1 MAQRFKGESDEY
13 RRLRDQLLQ
22 AEIALKDQRERVAA
36 LRRQLPMGAL
46 VETDYVFREGPADIR
61 DESPASFRDV
71 RLSELFAPGKDRLI
85 VDHMMWAAND
95 KLPCPMCNMW
105 ADSYDAV
112 AQHVGNKVNFVLVA
126 KVEIEKLRQWALGR
140 GWGTIRLLS
149 SHGNSFN
156 GDFLVEDEQGGQK
169 PGVSVFSRGAD
180 GKIYHFYSTEASL
193 GPGHHRGIDLFSPV
207 WNLFDLL
214 PEGREMW
221 MPKHFYGAATTLRSV

>member
-1 MAQRFKGESDEY
+1 
-13 RRLRDQLLQ
+13 
-22 AEIALKDQRERVAA
+22 
-36 LRRQLPMGAL
+36 
-46 VETDYVFREGPADIR
+46 
-61 DESPASFRDV
+61 
-71 RLSELFAPGKDRLI
+71 
-85 VDHMMWAAND
+85 
-95 KLPCPMCNMW
+95 MW

-126 KVEIEKLRQWALGR
+126 RVEIEKLRQWARGR
-140 GWGTIRLLS
+140 GWGKIRLLS

-156 GDFLVEDEQGGQK
+156 RDFLVEDEQGGQK

-180 GKIYHFYSTEASL
+180 GKIHHFYSTEASL

-221 MPKHFYGAATTLRSV
+221 MPKHFYGAATTLRSA